1 MVKTCPRQIVNMYM
15 DSSYFLNRIE
25 MLVKAKKKLCVKLIK
40 ILQIVFFLFKKG
52 QNLLWHHL
60 EHTLFKNVSN

>member
-40 ILQIVFFLFKKG
+40 ILQIVLFLFKKG
-52 QNLLWHHL
+52 QILLWHHL
-60 EHTLFKNVSN
+60 EHNLFKNVSN